1 MTRRQ
6 LPLLFVPAIA
16 RPQIWRP
23 DEIRW
28 QREDSDGTRYAIL
41 HGDRANANG
50 LFVYAF
56 WMPAGAW
63 VKAHTHT
70 RDAHVA
76 VAKGSLQLGFGAKM
90 DKAKSETIRAGD
102 FFSFLA
108 GSRILRAARKTAS
121 SSAQPKAAGQP
132 RNWNSRKP

>member
-102 FFSFLA
+102 FFFVPGGLPHFEGCA
-108 GSRILRAARKTAS
+108 EDCLIIGTAQGGW
-121 SSAQPKAAGQP
+121 ATKELE
-132 RNWNSRKP
+132 